1 LYVVLSVTKM
11 APGNLEFSI
20 KESLSRTDANPL
32 PISTRVDDVS
42 SDTNARAGQI
52 VLADSSDGDITITLP
67 DNPTGLSVTIKKV
80 SGSGNTVNVATPND
94 ETIDGQ
100 NSLSITN
107 EYTSREIVSNGDN
120 YFIK

>member
-1 LYVVLSVTKM
+1 M

-32 PISTRVDDVS
+32 PISTRVDNVS